1 MNTIPNVSIV
11 IPVYKAEPYIEDCV
25 QSILQQTF
33 TDFELLL
40 VDDGSPDNSGALCE
54 ELAAKDQRIKVFHKP
69 NGGATSARKYGVEQA
84 TGEWIMFSDADDT
97 MPNGALQDLCSHNDG
112 NVDIVAGT
120 ILYKT
125 KRSHIKT
132 RTEENTI
139 PYDEYIHFLL
149 NRQTY
154 YGPCA
159 KLIKSKLFEGFK
171 WNDDFDVFLH
181 EDLLMLVELAAKS
194 KGKIAVSNDY
204 VHYVCFDKEGSLSTR
219 KMSYDGWKKV
229 FLGIERNILSIAD
242 KQSSLYSDYINY
254 VLLNMYDCLL
264 TQSINIPQD
273 DFALSL
279 LNEAK
284 RISIQEKNIKAYQLI
299 SKPFYRFLFCKYRG
313 VRMYIKKLVKK

>member
-1 MNTIPNVSIV
+1 MTKISIV

-40 VDDGSPDNSGALCE
+40 VDDGSPDKSGELCDG
-54 ELAAKDQRIKVFHKP
+54 LAQKDSRIRVFHKP

-84 TGEWIMFSDADDT
+84 KGEWIMFSDADDT
-97 MPNGALQDLCSHNDG
+97 MPEGALQELWSHNDG

-125 KRSHIKT
+125 KKFHIT
-132 RTEENTI
+132 SQTEKSVI
-139 PYDEYIHFLL
+139 DKSEYIHLLL
-149 NRQTY
+149 NRKTY
-154 YGPCA
+154 FGPCS
-159 KLIKSKLFEGFK
+159 KLIRRVLFEDFN
-171 WNDDFDVFLH
+171 WNEDKDVFLH
-181 EDLLMLVELAAKS
+181 EDLLMLVELAAKC
-194 KGKIAVSNDY
+194 KGVIAVSNDY
-204 VHYVCFDKEGSLSTR
+204 VHYICFDKEGSLSTR

-229 FLGIERNILSIAD
+229 FLGIERNIMSITD
-242 KQSSLYSDYINY
+242 KQSSLYSDYVNY
-254 VLLNMYDCLL
+254 VILNIYDCLL

-279 LNEAK
+279 LKEAK
-284 RISIQEKNIKAYQLI
+284 RISIQDKNIKAYQLI
-299 SKPFYRFLFCKYRG
+299 SKPLYRFLFCKYRG

>member
-1 MNTIPNVSIV
+1 MNTITKVSIV

-97 MPNGALQDLCSHNDG
+97 MPNGALQDLWSHNDG

-125 KRSHIKT
+125 KQSHIKT

-159 KLIKSKLFEGFK
+159 KLVKSKLFEGFK
-171 WNDDFDVFLH
+171 WNDDIDVFLH

-219 KMSYDGWKKV
+219 KMSYGGWKKV

-313 VRMYIKKLVKK
+313 VRMYINKLVKK